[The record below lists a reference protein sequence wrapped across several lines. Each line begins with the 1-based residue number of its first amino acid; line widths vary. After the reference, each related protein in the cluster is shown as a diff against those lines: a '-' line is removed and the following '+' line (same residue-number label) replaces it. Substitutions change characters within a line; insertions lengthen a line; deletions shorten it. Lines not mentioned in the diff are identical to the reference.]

1 MIHVIEKG
9 EILMEEK
16 GQLGDKSPR
25 VWSFIFDSFLL
36 NVLVLEV
43 VRSKD
48 NFALVM
54 FNLNVNPLPTKSILY
69 SVNVWQKQGIEPAKI
84 T

>member
-1 MIHVIEKG
+1 MIHVIEKE
-9 EILMEEK
+9 EILLEEK

-25 VWSFIFDSFLL
+25 VWSFI
-36 NVLVLEV
+36 LVV

-48 NFALVM
+48 NFAFVM
-54 FNLNVNPLPTKSILY
+54 FNLNVNPLSTKSILY
-69 SVNVWQKQGIEPAKI
+69 SVTVWQKQGIEPAKI